1 MDIFWAAITTPPPL
15 NTPQRSDELFRGK
28 KFRKTANFTIWRHF
42 LLRSQA
48 FWARSCSFSCGQ
60 FLPGF
65 QESVARLK
73 TSSQVSRTST
83 RNYSSGTTGFFC
95 WVSSSVELEGSFGLV
110 SSPTQWVEL
119 IEWWNLTS
127 FECVLDIESVNVIFF
142 HTMKEKAAAVIK
154 RVLSLLHWKGA
165 ITMCKQYYRKR
176 QAPWFQELMWH
187 SCRICIMCPLGTSE
201 F

>member
-1 MDIFWAAITTPPPL
+1 MKVIIWRHSCLISFDVEAFKLFPMDIFWAAITTPPPL
-15 NTPQRSDELFRGK
+15 NTPVRSDELFRGK

-42 LLRSQA
+42 LQRSQA
-48 FWARSCSFSCGQ
+48 FWACSCSFSCGQ

-73 TSSQVSRTST
+73 TSSQASRTST

-127 FECVLDIESVNVIFF
+127 FESDLDLESVNVFF
-142 HTMKEKAAAVIK
+142 CFKLW
-154 RVLSLLHWKGA
+154 R
-165 ITMCKQYYRKR
+165 RKR
-176 QAPWFQELMWH
+176 QLLKKELFH
-187 SCRICIMCPLGTSE
+187 CCTE
-201 F
+201 KEQ